1 LRAIGIEPRGQGSYE
16 RRVPPKNRGETTIA
30 GCIVGRGKAPS
41 PRIESC
47 QQKRRTNTKQPP
59 LEVPLER
66 LARACCLRTCCL
78 RKCGTSREFHTIMS
92 QLREMLIEP
101 TKIVGS
107 TRHLIAGHLRVR
119 TDLFAQIVNT
129 QTDLVATSA
138 DRLITLARW
147 TGISLLGRASVRR
160 LLGVKT

>member
-1 LRAIGIEPRGQGSYE
+1 
-16 RRVPPKNRGETTIA
+16 
-30 GCIVGRGKAPS
+30 
-41 PRIESC
+41 
-47 QQKRRTNTKQPP
+47 
-59 LEVPLER
+59 
-66 LARACCLRTCCL
+66 
-78 RKCGTSREFHTIMS
+78 MS